1 MSAFIPFLGR
11 IFFTD
16 YVILLLVTV
25 EKLLTMVLN
34 CIPQVWMNTISTV
47 VNTFTRYTL
56 GSVDLRAQEL
66 RDAKDI
72 HEMGQI
78 FGVEIEDHIVRTEDD
93 YLLTLHRLVPAEG
106 TSNGQVV
113 YLHHGLLMCSDIWMC
128 HTQREC
134 NLPLVLHALGFDVW
148 MGNNRGNKYSTQ
160 HLHKVPRSQE
170 FWDFSIDEFAF
181 FDIPNSIEFVLAFT
195 QQRELVCVGFS
206 QGSSQTFAAL
216 SVREDLNEKIS
227 LFVAIAPAMTPQG
240 LHNRIVDALL
250 KSSPRVMNLFFGTR
264 ILMPSVTLWQKT
276 LQPSL
281 FNLTIDLANRFL
293 FDWKSRNISS
303 QQKHA
308 SYAKLYST
316 TSVKSV
322 VHWFQILHAQK
333 FQMFEEQDV
342 VMNSWNPTRS
352 YQITTFPTRTSIRIP
367 VLLLYGGSDSLVDIE
382 VMKANLPIS
391 QVFDVVIPAHEH
403 LDLLWGRDVGELVIP
418 NLLRFIWFFKDIKA
432 LEGETALDSGNEL
445 ASPFTKNYSDSV
457 LTKTT
462 L

>member
-1 MSAFIPFLGR
+1 MPTFIPFLGR
-11 IFFTD
+11 ISFTD
-16 YVILLLVTV
+16 YVIVLLVTI
-25 EKLLTMVLN
+25 ETLLTFLLN
-34 CIPQVWMNTISTV
+34 CIPQSWIDVATTV
-47 VNTFTRYTL
+47 INAVTRKTL
-56 GSVDLRAQEL
+56 SPVDDMAQQL

-78 FGVEIEDHIVRTEDD
+78 FGIDIEDHIVRTEDD
-93 YLLTLHRLVPAEG
+93 YLLTLHRIVPNPAN
-106 TSNGQVV
+106 SNGQIV
-113 YLHHGLLMCSDIWMC
+113 YLHHGLLMCSDVWMC
-128 HTQREC
+128 HTAREC
-134 NLPLVLHALGFDVW
+134 NLPLVLYSLGFDVW

-160 HLHKVPRSQE
+160 HLYKRPGSHD

-181 FDIPNSIEFVLAFT
+181 FDIPNSIEFVLAHT
-195 QQRELVCVGFS
+195 HSQELICIGFS

-240 LHNRIVDALL
+240 LHNRIIDTLL
-250 KSSPRVMNLFFGTR
+250 KSSPRVMYLFFGNR
-264 ILMPSVTLWQKT
+264 ILLPSATVWQKT
-276 LQPSL
+276 LHPTI
-281 FNLTIDLANRFL
+281 FNVIIDIANRFL
-293 FDWKSRNISS
+293 FNWKSLNISS

-333 FQMFEEQDV
+333 FQMFEEHDI

-382 VMKANLPIS
+382 VMKSNLPAS
-391 QVFDVVIPAHEH
+391 QVFDIMIPGHEH
-403 LDLLWGRDVGELVIP
+403 LDLLWGRGVADLVIP
-418 NLLRFIWFFKDIKA
+418 NLLRFIWFFKDVKA
-432 LEGETALDSGNEL
+432 LEDETALSSVTEL
-445 ASPFTKNYSDSV
+445 ASPFTKTYSDSFS
-457 LTKTT
+457 TKGV
-462 L
+462 